1 MKQQLVS
8 MEKPKSIHCGFDLC
22 PKKFKYLGNPVLLE
36 KIFSSQNSKTEK
48 IKEVKRPRHLD
59 ENDSMYTTNCIGC
72 EEEYLLP
79 VENPLCTTCRG
90 VF

>member
-1 MKQQLVS
+1 MKQYLVS

-36 KIFSSQNSKTEK
+36 KIFTNQNSRTQL
-48 IKEVKRPRHLD
+48 KEVKRPRHLESVD
-59 ENDSMYTTNCIGC
+59 MMHTTKCDGC
-72 EEEYLLP
+72 SEEFLLP

-90 VF
+90 TF